1 MAIMCVHA
9 EVLVTSLLNVEY
21 ITPNNSEHRKDAL
34 TELVM
39 DGKLISFTLYITLT

>member
-21 ITPNNSEHRKDAL
+21 ITPNSEHRKDAL
-34 TELVM
+34 TEFVM